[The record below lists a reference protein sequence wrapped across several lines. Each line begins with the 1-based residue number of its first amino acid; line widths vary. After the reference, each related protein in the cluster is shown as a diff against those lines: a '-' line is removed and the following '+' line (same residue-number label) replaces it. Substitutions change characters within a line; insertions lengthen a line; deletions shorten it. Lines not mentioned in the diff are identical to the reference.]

1 MSRRSAVA
9 PSFRERLIRD
19 LVARLPFYYG
29 WVILACVCAAGFS
42 RQGPAV
48 ATLSIFVTPMSAE
61 FGWSRTE
68 LSAAVSI
75 GGILGALAAPFLG
88 PVLDRGGARAMLGF
102 SVLTTGIT
110 LILLAYTPSLAIFY
124 LLYCIAR
131 MNFAA
136 PYDLGIYGS
145 NVNWFVR
152 QRAFV
157 TAITTLAQMLGLVA
171 MPLIAQAVIETAGWR
186 SAWLA
191 IGATVLVVG
200 LLPIWLLH
208 VRRPEDLGLRP
219 DGDPAPVRGG
229 SEGSAAAPAAAGRAE
244 PAFSRRQ
251 ALATP
256 AFWLL
261 SLFTLFAYP
270 VQAGISLH
278 QAPFYIERG
287 LPAATAATAVSLFAA
302 CSAASGLAFGFWP
315 RRLSVRFALAIV
327 AALLAASSL
336 LMLAAG
342 DRSGAYAAS
351 ALFGCGIGGLLTMLP
366 IAWADFFGRRSFGA
380 IRGIALTVQVSAQAA
395 GPVGSALLRDATGRY
410 DASLATFA
418 VMSAAA
424 LAAALLARPPAD
436 AGRTAR
442 QAG

>member
-1 MSRRSAVA
+1 MSKRSAAAISRR
-9 PSFRERLIRD
+9 ERFIRG

-48 ATLSIFVTPMSAE
+48 ATLSIFITPMTAE

-88 PVLDRGGARAMLGF
+88 PVLDCNGARALLGF

-110 LILLAYTPSLAIFY
+110 LILLAYTPSLAVFY
-124 LLYCIAR
+124 LLYCTAR

-152 QRAFV
+152 QRPFV
-157 TAITTLAQMLGLVA
+157 TSITTLAQMLGLVA
-171 MPLIAQAVIETAGWR
+171 MPLIAQAVIEAAGWR

-219 DGDPAPVRGG
+219 DGDPEPAQGAVAGAPQAQA
-229 SEGSAAAPAAAGRAE
+229 SRAE
-244 PAFSRRQ
+244 PAFSRRE

-261 SLFTLFAYP
+261 SLFTLLAYP

-278 QAPFYIERG
+278 QAPFFIERG
-287 LPAATAATAVSLFAA
+287 LPAAAAATAVSLFAA

-315 RRLSVRFALAIV
+315 RRLSVRFALALV
-327 AALLAASSL
+327 ALLLASSSL
-336 LMLAAG
+336 LMLAAS
-342 DRSGAYAAS
+342 DRLSAYAAS
-351 ALFGCGIGGLLTMLP
+351 ALFGLGIGGLLTMLP
-366 IAWADFFGRRSFGA
+366 IAWADFFGRQSFGA

-395 GPVGSALLRDATGRY
+395 GPVLSALLRDATGRY

-418 VMSAAA
+418 AMSAAA
-424 LAAALLARPPAD
+424 LIAALLARPPAG
-436 AGRTAR
+436 AGPAAR
-442 QAG
+442 R

>member
-1 MSRRSAVA
+1 MPRMRP
-9 PSFRERLIRD
+9 PSPVPATRRERLIRV

-48 ATLSIFVTPMSAE
+48 ATLSIFVTPMCAE

-75 GGILGALAAPFLG
+75 GGILGALVAPFLG
-88 PVLDRGGARAMLGF
+88 PVLDRSGARALLGF
-102 SVLTTGIT
+102 SVLTTGLT
-110 LILLAYTPSLAIFY
+110 LILLATTPSLAVFY

-157 TAITTLAQMLGLVA
+157 TSLTTLAQMLGLVA
-171 MPLIAQAVIETAGWR
+171 MPLIAQAVIEASGWR

-219 DGDPAPVRGG
+219 DGAPPPVRSDRKSGG
-229 SEGSAAAPAAAGRAE
+229 APAAAEHPE
-244 PAFSRRQ
+244 PAYSRRE

-261 SLFTLFAYP
+261 SLFTLLAYP

-287 LPAATAATAVSLFAA
+287 LPAGVAATAVSVFAA
-302 CSAASGLAFGFWP
+302 FSALSGLAFGFWP
-315 RRLSVRFALAIV
+315 RRLSVRFALALV
-327 AALLAASSL
+327 AALLASSSL
-336 LMLAAG
+336 LMLAVR
-342 DRSGAYAAS
+342 DRQSAYAAS

-366 IAWADFFGRRSFGA
+366 IAWAEYFGRLSFGA

-395 GPVGSALLRDATGRY
+395 GPMVSALLRDATGNY

-418 VMSAAA
+418 LMSAAA
-424 LAAALLARPPAD
+424 LAAALLARPPAS
-436 AGRTAR
+436 RLL
-442 QAG
+442 

>member
-1 MSRRSAVA
+1 MRRPPPVPATG
-9 PSFRERLIRD
+9 RERLIGV

-48 ATLSIFVTPMSAE
+48 ATLSIFVTPMCAE

-75 GGILGALAAPFLG
+75 GGILGALVAPFLG
-88 PVLDRGGARAMLGF
+88 PVLDRSGARALLGF
-102 SVLTTGIT
+102 SVLATGLT
-110 LILLAYTPSLAIFY
+110 LILLATTPSLAVFY

-145 NVNWFVR
+145 NVTWFVR
-152 QRAFV
+152 QRALV
-157 TAITTLAQMLGLVA
+157 TSITTLAQMLGLVA
-171 MPLIAQAVIETAGWR
+171 MPLIAQAVIEASGWR
-186 SAWLA
+186 SAWTA

-219 DGDPAPVRGG
+219 DGAPAPVRGDG
-229 SEGSAAAPAAAGRAE
+229 APGSASATAEHAE
-244 PAFSRRQ
+244 PAYSRRE

-261 SLFTLFAYP
+261 ALFTLLAYP

-287 LPAATAATAVSLFAA
+287 LPAGVAAAAVSVFAGF
-302 CSAASGLAFGFWP
+302 SAVSGLAFGFWP
-315 RRLSVRFALAIV
+315 RRLSVRFALALV
-327 AALLAASSL
+327 AVLLAASSL

-342 DRSGAYAAS
+342 DRHGAYAAS

-366 IAWADFFGRRSFGA
+366 IAWAEFFGRLSFGA

-395 GPVGSALLRDATGRY
+395 GPMVSALLRDATGSY

-418 VMSAAA
+418 AMSAAA
-424 LAAALLARPPAD
+424 LAAALLARPPAP
-436 AGRTAR
+436 RLL
-442 QAG
+442 

>member
-1 MSRRSAVA
+1 MPRMHRPLSLPDSL
-9 PSFRERLIRD
+9 RERLIRA

-29 WVILACVCAAGFS
+29 WVVLACVCAAGFS

-48 ATLSIFVTPMSAE
+48 ATLSIFVAPMSAE

-75 GGILGALAAPFLG
+75 GGILGALVAPFLG
-88 PVLDRGGARAMLGF
+88 PVLDRRGARALLGF

-110 LILLAYTPSLAIFY
+110 LILLATTPSLAVFY

-145 NVNWFVR
+145 NVTWFVR
-152 QRAFV
+152 QRSFV
-157 TAITTLAQMLGLVA
+157 TSLTTLAQMLGLVA
-171 MPLIAQAVIETAGWR
+171 MPLIAQAAIEASGWR

-219 DGDPAPVRGG
+219 DGAPAPAPGDGISGG
-229 SEGSAAAPAAAGRAE
+229 APATADSTE
-244 PAFSRRQ
+244 PAFSRRE

-261 SLFTLFAYP
+261 ALFTLLAYP

-278 QAPFYIERG
+278 QAPYYIERG
-287 LPAATAATAVSLFAA
+287 LPAGVAATAVSVFAA
-302 CSAASGLAFGFWP
+302 FSALAGLAFGFWP
-315 RRLSVRFALAIV
+315 RRLSVRYALALV
-327 AALLAASSL
+327 AVLLAASSL
-336 LMLAAG
+336 LMLAAA
-342 DRSGAYAAS
+342 DRPGAYAAS
-351 ALFGCGIGGLLTMLP
+351 ALFGCGIGGLLTALP
-366 IAWADFFGRRSFGA
+366 IAWAEFFGRLSFGA
-380 IRGIALTVQVSAQAA
+380 IRGVALTVQVSAQAA
-395 GPVGSALLRDATGRY
+395 GPMISALLRDATGTY

-418 VMSAAA
+418 LMSAAA
-424 LAAALLARPPAD
+424 LAAALLARPPAS
-436 AGRTAR
+436 RLL
-442 QAG
+442 